1 MHGSFPA
8 VYSRVGQKFGVDEHI
23 ILEYHRTNLADLLTG
38 RITMGD
44 MQAAFGLA
52 EQMSTDEFLAVWTE
66 AMTHVMRIDPA
77 MLSLLNNLRGKYQL
91 GALTNLTEHRYQFD
105 LDQGLYEYFDFAV
118 LSSQVGVR
126 KPEPAFYELGLAHVD
141 AKPSEVVFI
150 DDLAQNTEAA
160 AALGMQTILFTNYED
175 LTHELKKLGVTAP
188 V

>member
-8 VYSRVGQKFGVDEHI
+8 VYSRVGQKFGVDESI
-23 ILEYHRTNLADLLTG
+23 ITDYHRTNLADLLTG
-38 RITMGD
+38 RITMRD

-52 EQMSTDEFLAVWTE
+52 EHMSSDEFLAVWTE

-77 MLSLLNNLRGKYQL
+77 MLSLLENLKGKYQL

-105 LDQGLYEYFDFAV
+105 LEQGLYEHFDFAV
-118 LSSQVGVR
+118 LSFQVGVR
-126 KPEPAFYELGLAHVD
+126 KPEPAFYELGLAQVEVE
-141 AKPSEVVFI
+141 PSEVVFI

-160 AALGMQTILFTNYED
+160 AALGMQAVLFTNYEN
-175 LTHELKKLGVTAP
+175 LTHELKKLSVLLP